1 MGNMIFLFAG
11 YWILKIDM
19 KHIHVYTYS
28 LHAQLQIGDAH
39 LIYTSLMKAATSMAL
54 GFLAQVHE
62 VLPTFLPSA

>member
-1 MGNMIFLFAG
+1 
-11 YWILKIDM
+11 M